1 MVTFSRRHFLL
12 LAAAAPL
19 AAMRGIDPHG
29 KINTVNGQ
37 ISSRK
42 LGKTLAHEHVLV
54 DFIGA
59 DQTSDSRWDKLEVVN
74 TMSPYFAEAKAY
86 GVKTIVE
93 CTPAF
98 LGRDAR
104 MLKMLSDKTGMY
116 IITNTGYYGAGNN
129 KYLPP
134 WVFTETVEQLSQ
146 RWADDFDY
154 GIDGS
159 NIRPGFIKISVDA
172 DELHNGDASFGG
184 SPPLKKGVPRSG
196 GGFLSFIHK
205 KLVCAAGLTHL
216 KTGMAIYSH
225 TGPAAAAFEQ
235 IEILRELKIHPSAF
249 VWVHAQVEKDTSQY
263 IRVAKLGAWVSL
275 DGITSNFDNYAE
287 SIYLLKKEGLL
298 KHVLISH
305 DAGFYHP
312 GEKNGGEIKGYTAV
326 FKELIPR
333 LMAKGFTKK
342 EINKL
347 LVDNPSEALA
357 LRVRNI
363 RQ

>member
-19 AAMRGIDPHG
+19 AAMRSVNPHG

-37 ISSRK
+37 IPSRK

-59 DQTSDSRWDKLEVVN
+59 EQTSESRWDKLEVVN
-74 TMSPYFAEAKAY
+74 RMAPYLAEAKTY

-93 CTPAF
+93 CTPVF

-104 MLKMLSDKTGMY
+104 MLKMLSDKSGIQ
-116 IITNTGYYGAGNN
+116 IITNTGYYGAVNN

-134 WVFTETVEQLSQ
+134 WAFTETAEQLSQ
-146 RWADDFDY
+146 RWIDDFEY

-172 DELHNGDASFGG
+172 SSSGISEL
-184 SPPLKKGVPRSG
+184 
-196 GGFLSFIHK
+196 HK
-205 KLVCAAGLTHL
+205 KLVRAAGLTHL
-216 KTGMAIYSH
+216 KTGMVIYSH
-225 TGPAAAAFEQ
+225 TGPGAAAFEQ
-235 IEILRELKIHPSAF
+235 IEILKELKIHPSAF
-249 VWVHAQVEKDTSQY
+249 VWVHAQVEKDKSMFV
-263 IRVAKLGAWVSL
+263 RAAKSGAWVSL
-275 DGITSNFDNYAE
+275 DGITGDFDDYAD
-287 SIYLLKKEGLL
+287 SISLLKNEGLL

-305 DAGFYHP
+305 DAGYYRP
-312 GEKNGGEIKGYTAV
+312 GEKDGGEIKGYTDI

-333 LMAKGFTKK
+333 LTAKGFTKK
-342 EINKL
+342 DIDRL
-347 LVDNPSEALA
+347 LIDNPAEALT
-357 LRVRNI
+357 LGVRKL
-363 RQ
+363 